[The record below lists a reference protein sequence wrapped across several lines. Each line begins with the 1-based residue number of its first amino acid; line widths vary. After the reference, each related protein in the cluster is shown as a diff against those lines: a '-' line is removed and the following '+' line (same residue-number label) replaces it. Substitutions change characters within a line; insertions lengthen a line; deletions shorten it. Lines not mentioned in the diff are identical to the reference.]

1 MHILYKILWNAPL
14 IFYIKRGDSRI
25 LVFNFPTCCRA
36 APTRQAYTVILF
48 IYTTFIG
55 SHWARFAR
63 IHLYTLG
70 VLNGKSIIFVMLLTA
85 TSPIWCPDIIT
96 YIIPVCCI
104 FLTHNTTGT
113 FSVYFTS
120 IICPIPHA
128 GVKDFILILYLF
140 KTPDIPTNHLIV
152 RLNTIARRQ
161 AGAKIRAFAT
171 GRIIQIALYKSPFTG
186 ARGRQAFARAK
197 ARNRKFA
204 EILGIRKIQQEQVE
218 GSGN

>member
-1 MHILYKILWNAPL
+1 
-14 IFYIKRGDSRI
+14 
-25 LVFNFPTCCRA
+25 
-36 APTRQAYTVILF
+36 
-48 IYTTFIG
+48 
-55 SHWARFAR
+55 
-63 IHLYTLG
+63 
-70 VLNGKSIIFVMLLTA
+70 MLLTA

-186 ARGRQAFARAK
+186 ARGRQAFARATF
-197 ARNRKFA
+197 AGRNIITHFVIPSIRYLPVISRTRFRIYGSPWKFKTPLRRGFLCIKKWTPA
-204 EILGIRKIQQEQVE
+204 GVLQGFVVVRTDGLQLNHKHGRSNQIKQINECTQA
-218 GSGN
+218 